1 MRKHLVVLLIA
12 AMAVGMIGC
21 GKTETP
27 AAGAVDSMDTE
38 QAGLEEEEETEAAE
52 TEEAK
57 EEAVAEETAAEET
70 EETTEVIAEE
80 LLGDGDILDGEFIP
94 SNAMES
100 RCGKDTFDSCE
111 EIISLL
117 EAPEAYAYVDM
128 KGMDEPVLLV
138 AEDTFGGDNLGYY
151 GALEATPYAKGAD
164 GKYRA
169 GSVFWTISTGTPL
182 AMSDDGMIYCAT
194 HDSMDVQCY
203 GENGTD
209 TPAIMIMMTVHAEYD
224 DDGNP
229 INISGFKRDKNTVV
243 DNPGVTLAADDVE
256 AFEGAFRDYEK
267 CTPINFTPVE

>member
-1 MRKHLVVLLIA
+1 MRKQLAVLVIA

-27 AAGAVDSMDTE
+27 AAGTVDSMETE
-38 QAGLEEEEETEAAE
+38 QAGLEEV
-52 TEEAK
+52 EEAEIK
-57 EEAVAEETAAEET
+57 EIEEVKEETAAEET
-70 EETTEVIAEE
+70 EEAEETTEVIAEE

-94 SNAMES
+94 ANAMES
-100 RCGKDTFDSCE
+100 RCGKDAFDSCE

-117 EAPEAYAYVDM
+117 EAPEAYAYVNM
-128 KGMDEPVLLV
+128 KGMDEPILLV
-138 AEDTFGGDNLGYY
+138 AEDTFGGDDLGYY

-164 GKYRA
+164 GKYHA

-209 TPAIMIMMTVHAEYD
+209 TPAIMIMMTVHADYD
-224 DDGNP
+224 DNGNP

-243 DNPGVTLAADDVE
+243 DNPGVTFEADDVE
-256 AFEGAFRDYEK
+256 AFEGAFKDYEK
-267 CTPINFTPVE
+267 CTPINFTPV